1 VPQVLTTN
9 AIILCLHG
17 GKGTTTPTRPLWS
30 VNGGF
35 VLVENDPGVL
45 ACPFLIYPCIGYQ
58 LRSMGL
64 NASQIQGQKVI
75 LVTDFN
81 QSFTGL
87 PLIMTETH
95 TTIDNS
101 TPAPI
106 PAGQSAPPLS
116 AALADVVA
124 PVVTA
129 APMALAFNATTM
141 LPPTLVT
148 TFTLVSA
155 NPMQWI
161 LTLINEPLRSDVDLT
176 NGLPPG
182 LVVAPAGGAWN
193 QSPLVVT
200 VTMTAL
206 YMASLTPGTHHFY
219 MTGVS
224 QRGLSGYAEVVL
236 TVS

>member
-9 AIILCLHG
+9 AVIFCPHG

-45 ACPFLIYPCIGYQ
+45 ACPFVYPCIGYQ

-64 NASQIQGQKVI
+64 NATQIQGQKII

-87 PLIMTETH
+87 PLFMTETH

-116 AALADVVA
+116 PALADVVA
-124 PVVTA
+124 PAVTA
-129 APMALAFNATTM
+129 APMVLAFNSTTM

-161 LTLINEPLRSDVDLT
+161 LTLINVPLRSNADLT

-206 YMASLTPGTHHFY
+206 YMASLTPGLHHFY

-224 QRGLSGYAEVVL
+224 QRGLSDYAEVVL